1 MEQLELFDY
10 KTCKTCGEEKL
21 DCEFV
26 KADGQHR
33 ATRNRCKDCHK
44 KQSDLRKKLRKENP
58 PPDAGICPICQHH
71 TDKWVLDHC
80 HTNETFRGYICTSCN
95 SGIGLLHD
103 DPDILIR
110 ASEYLK
116 GSYMSEP
123 RKGGWM
129 IEGKKFPSLGKQL
142 MNFAS
147 AVGKLI

>member
-1 MEQLELFDY
+1 MEQLELFHY

-116 GSYMSEP
+116 GQPVMPAQETNVNGDTY
-123 RKGGWM
+123 GY
-129 IEGKKFPSLGKQL
+129 
-142 MNFAS
+142 
-147 AVGKLI
+147 